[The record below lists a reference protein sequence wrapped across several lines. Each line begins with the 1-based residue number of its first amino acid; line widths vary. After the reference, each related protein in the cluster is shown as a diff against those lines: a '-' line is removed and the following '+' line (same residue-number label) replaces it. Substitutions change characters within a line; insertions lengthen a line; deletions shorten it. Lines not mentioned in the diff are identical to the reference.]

1 MSRMQSLKQSLRKSV
16 LTLRDGLPP
25 DVKSRLDSA
34 ILARI
39 LELPDYRESRTLLGY
54 MNFGSEFSC
63 DSWADQVLKDGK
75 RLALPRVNRHTSTLD
90 LYFVEDLENQLE
102 PGLWGIR
109 EPVVERCERLKAI
122 NEVEFALLPGI
133 AFTRKGARLGYGGGF
148 YDKLLSGSMRP
159 VLAVAA
165 YGLQLVEEIP
175 QEETDVGV
183 EWIIT
188 ENETISC
195 RQENKF

>member
-1 MSRMQSLKQSLRKSV
+1 MQSLKQSLRKSV
-16 LTLRDGLPP
+16 LTLRDGLPL

-188 ENETISC
+188 ESETISC

>member
-1 MSRMQSLKQSLRKSV
+1 MQPLKQSLRKSI
-16 LTLRDGLPP
+16 LTLRDGLPL
-25 DVKSRLDSA
+25 DVKSGLDAA
-34 ILARI
+34 IMARI
-39 LELPDYRESRTLLGY
+39 LLLPQYQEAQTLLGY
-54 MNFGSEFSC
+54 MNFGSEFAC
-63 DSWADQVLKDGK
+63 ENWAIQVLKDGK
-75 RLALPRVNRHTSTLD
+75 KLALPRVNRHTNTLD
-90 LYFVEDLENQLE
+90 LYFVDDLETQLE

-109 EPVVERCERLKAI
+109 EPMVERCERLKAI

-148 YDKLLSGSMRP
+148 YDKLLSGSPYP

-165 YGLQLVEEIP
+165 YGLQVVEEIP

-183 EWIIT
+183 DWIIT
-188 ENETISC
+188 ESETISC

>member
-16 LTLRDGLPP
+16 LTLRDGLPL

-188 ENETISC
+188 ESETISC